1 MLQSIIIKL
10 ISIPF
15 IFACLTVH
23 ECAHGYVAYLLG
35 DNTAKESGRLTLNPL
50 AHIDWLGAAAMLLV
64 GFGWAKPVPVNPY
77 RFKKGGA
84 RGIVWVSLAGPVSNL
99 IFAFIIVFVYGILY
113 YTVPAIRMGIGSHW
127 GMYVRLIAQSWASL
141 NVGLAVFNLVPIPPL
156 DGSKVLMYF
165 LPYNASAWMEQ
176 NQNTL
181 YLGLMLLTFAGFLNK
196 IITPVISYTLSLIY
210 HGADLLLF
218 FVK

>member
-1 MLQSIIIKL
+1 MLQNIIIKL

-35 DNTAKESGRLTLNPL
+35 DTTAKENGRLTLNPL
-50 AHIDWLGAAAMLLV
+50 AHIDWLGAAAMLLM

-77 RFKKGGA
+77 RFKKSGA
-84 RGIVWVSLAGPVSNL
+84 RGMVWVSIAGPVSNL
-99 IFAFIIVFVYGILY
+99 IFAFIIVFVYGILF
-113 YTVPAIRMGIGSHW
+113 YTIPWVRTN
-127 GMYVRLIAQSWASL
+127 MYIPLIAQSWASL
-141 NVGLAVFNLVPIPPL
+141 NIGLAVFNLIPIPPL

-176 NQNTL
+176 NQNML

-196 IITPVISYTLSLIY
+196 IMSPIIGYILNLTYSA
-210 HGADLLLF
+210 ADLLLF

>member
-1 MLQSIIIKL
+1 MLQNLIVKL

-15 IFACLTVH
+15 ILVCLTVH
-23 ECAHGYVAYLLG
+23 ECAHGYAAYLLG
-35 DNTAKESGRLTLNPL
+35 DNTAKENGRLTLNPL

-84 RGIVWVSLAGPVSNL
+84 RGIVWVSLAGPLSNL
-99 IFAFIIVFVYGILY
+99 IFAFIIIFVYGILF
-113 YTVPAIRMGIGSHW
+113 YTINWTHSPVYLS
-127 GMYVRLIAQSWASL
+127 LIAQSWASL
-141 NVGLAVFNLVPIPPL
+141 NIGLAVFNLIPVPPL

-176 NQNTL
+176 NQNML
-181 YLGLMLLTFAGFLNK
+181 YVGLMLLTFAGFLSK
-196 IITPVISYTLSLIY
+196 FMSPVITVVFRLIFS
-210 HGADLLLF
+210 GADALLF

>member
-1 MLQSIIIKL
+1 MLQSIIVKL

-77 RFKKGGA
+77 GFKKGGA

-99 IFAFIIVFVYGILY
+99 IFAFIIVFVYGILF
-113 YTVPAIRMGIGSHW
+113 YTMPQVRSNV
-127 GMYVRLIAQSWASL
+127 YVSLIAQSWASL
-141 NVGLAVFNLVPIPPL
+141 NVGLAVFNLVPVPPL

-176 NQNTL
+176 NSNTL

-196 IITPVISYTLSLIY
+196 IISPVISYTLSFIY
-210 HGADLLLF
+210 SGADFLLF

>member
-1 MLQSIIIKL
+1 MLQRIIIKL

-15 IFACLTVH
+15 ILICLTVH
-23 ECAHGYVAYLLG
+23 ECAHGYAAYLLG
-35 DNTAKESGRLTLNPL
+35 DNTAKENGRLTLNPL

-84 RGIVWVSLAGPVSNL
+84 RGIVWVSIAGPLSNL
-99 IFAFIIVFVYGILY
+99 VFAFIIIFVYGVLF
-113 YTVPAIRMGIGSHW
+113 YTLPAVRTS
-127 GMYVRLIAQSWASL
+127 MYIPLIAQSWASL
-141 NVGLAVFNLVPIPPL
+141 NIGLAVFNLIPIPPL

-165 LPYNASAWMEQ
+165 LPYNASSWMEQ

-181 YLGLMLLTFAGFLNK
+181 YLGLMLLTFAGFLSK
-196 IITPVISYTLSLIY
+196 FMSPIIRFILNLTYS
-210 HGADLLLF
+210 GADLLLF

>member
-1 MLQSIIIKL
+1 MLQSIIVKL

-99 IFAFIIVFVYGILY
+99 VFAFIIVFVYGILF
-113 YTVPAIRMGIGSHW
+113 YTMPLVRSNV
-127 GMYVRLIAQSWASL
+127 YVSLIAQSWASL
-141 NVGLAVFNLVPIPPL
+141 NVGLAVFNLVPVPPL

-176 NQNTL
+176 NSNTL

-196 IITPVISYTLSLIY
+196 IISPVISCTLSFIY
-210 HGADLLLF
+210 SGADFLLF